1 MRKKR
6 WERAAC
12 VAAALVV
19 WAALGGARSSA
30 ATEENVGSGSAAVV
44 EDAAERG
51 VWRKAFAKR
60 RFPWFSSADDAV
72 VFLPPR
78 PVPSAGDVPV
88 PTALEIPKPSPREV
102 LNPSEIK
109 SAFDLRF
116 AARVVFWTLFGLL
129 ILASVVAI
137 CWTLAKAARDAR
149 EQKKAKSARGDRTR
163 RLEAIAPEARDRF
176 DDLGTAAENAL
187 AAGDLR
193 LALVYFF
200 SQLIVESDKRGFLRA
215 RRGKTNREYWLELR
229 SNIRVRTIYKA
240 TMDAFERVYF
250 GGRSISRAEFDDV
263 WRLREAFLEITAAF
277 DERRAAAERAARGAK
292 RRTVRPFGG
301 NSENNGS
308 GDDGGNGAISRI
320 WALPLATAALGVAAS
335 TGCVFEP
342 TYWNE
347 SRFAEYASPSGG
359 EKSVD
364 GVSVFAEYCARKTRG
379 VDRKWGKAVD
389 ARRYE
394 TIVWFYPERGV
405 LDATE
410 SGGETRL
417 VPFCDGA
424 FERARPAV
432 EDWLREKSGR
442 TFVFVPDGWRAD
454 VDFWRAV
461 REKVPEDDENAA
473 WVARMLAAAER
484 ARREPPRVRR
494 SELGDV
500 WASANAADS
509 KNGENGENGEDNEN
523 RENKEK
529 DENETVWAT
538 WGALDETERRER
550 LSGVDAWTAGLPTA
564 FEYWTARTT
573 TPGVGTETL
582 LAVDGEPLV
591 CRRNVG
597 ESEFFALDSAVF
609 LLNFSTTKPENR
621 VLAGRLA
628 AEFAP
633 KGKTLFWFG
642 DELTFDDEE
651 DEPVSPLSL
660 ARPTPFSLTVWRLT
674 ALAAVLVAW
683 LFPIFGRPKRNVRE
697 TTNDFAKHVEA
708 VAFLL
713 EKAEARDWARNEL
726 ETFRAAREAGAA
738 FREPCVDE
746 SEKKD
751 EIDGNGESVSSESAA
766 SGKKRA
772 GSGRGA
778 SRKFFRR

>member
-1 MRKKR
+1 MRKTR

-12 VAAALVV
+12 VAAALGV
-19 WAALGGARSSA
+19 WAALGGARSSS

-78 PVPSAGDVPV
+78 PIPSARDVPV
-88 PTALEIPKPSPREV
+88 PTTLEVP
-102 LNPSEIK
+102 NPPEIK
-109 SAFDLRF
+109 STFDLRF
-116 AARVVFWTLFGLL
+116 AARIVFWTLFGLL

-137 CWTLAKAARDAR
+137 GWTLAKAARDAR
-149 EQKKAKSARGDRTR
+149 EQRKAKSARGDRTR

-200 SQLIVESDKRGFLRA
+200 SQLIVESDKWGFLRA

-229 SNIRVRTIYKA
+229 SNARVRTIYKA

-250 GGRSISRAEFDDV
+250 GGRLISRAEFDDV

-292 RRTVRPFGG
+292 RRTARPFGG
-301 NSENNGS
+301 NSENNENDEDG
-308 GDDGGNGAISRI
+308 GNNENGGNGAISRI

-389 ARRYE
+389 VRRYE

-405 LDATE
+405 IDATE

-473 WVARMLAAAER
+473 WVAWMLAAAER

-494 SELGDV
+494 SELGGV
-500 WASANAADS
+500 WASADDADS
-509 KNGENGENGEDNEN
+509 KKGENNEN
-523 RENKEK
+523 NENEEKKENK
-529 DENETVWAT
+529 TTWAT
-538 WGALDETERRER
+538 WGALDEAERRER

-591 CRRNVG
+591 CRRKVG

-621 VLAGRLA
+621 VLAWRLA

-660 ARPTPFSLTVWRLT
+660 ARPTPFSLTVWRLA

-683 LFPIFGRPKRNVRE
+683 LFPIFGRPKRNARE
-697 TTNDFAKHVEA
+697 ATNDFAKHVEA

-713 EKAEARDWARNEL
+713 EKAGARDWARNEL

-738 FREPCVDE
+738 FREPSVDE
-746 SEKKD
+746 SGKKD
-751 EIDGNGESVSSESAA
+751 GIDGNGGSVSSESAA
-766 SGKKRA
+766 SRKKRA